1 MVFAAAA
8 RVTGSVFRPWAALGR
23 SFRRMAARL
32 AAFGLAAA
40 VAAHAV
46 AGVAAFFLIPVK
58 ALDFMPW
65 HDADQARLV
74 AADEVDLLEH
84 VEDFFHKGPAA
95 VQLTSQQ
102 GRRHGLPLGYVDI
115 SVVVDHAG
123 QVLQVKPDDEIGVAA
138 GLTQQIHHARVL
150 KQPDLCLKP
159 PQLLHGLLLSAR
171 PGAVFARYCIWDREG
186 SIYFPFSY
194 AVSASLSATKI
205 HVISVYT
212 GMQNKK
218 RNKKT
223 KRKDKTLRVTVRMYC
238 SGYRQGNRHNDA
250 DGAKRPCI
258 AYAVNSP
265 ICAGIFPVCPIYF
278 AV

>member
-1 MVFAAAA
+1 
-8 RVTGSVFRPWAALGR
+8 
-23 SFRRMAARL
+23 MAARL

-46 AGVAAFFLIPVK
+46 AGIAAFFLVPVK

-123 QVLQVKPDDEIGVAA
+123 QVLQVKPDDEVGVAA

-159 PQLLHGLLLSAR
+159 PQLLHGMLLSAR

-186 SIYFPFSY
+186 SIYFPFNH
-194 AVSASLSATKI
+194 ADSAYLSAVKTRFVLCSYSCIQKRE
-205 HVISVYT
+205 SK
-212 GMQNKK
+212 NKK
-218 RNKKT
+218 EKIR
-223 KRKDKTLRVTVRMYC
+223 R
-238 SGYRQGNRHNDA
+238 
-250 DGAKRPCI
+250 
-258 AYAVNSP
+258 YA
-265 ICAGIFPVCPIYF
+265 
-278 AV
+278 